1 MDYRD
6 RGQGQSRKPRNR
18 KDYEN
23 FKVTVRNEDE
33 EDDYIGSEGKINE
46 YKSKEASIYD
56 VRIFGIFC
64 DPLPPHCPEF
74 IY

>member
-46 YKSKEASIYD
+46 YKSKAK
-56 VRIFGIFC
+56 
-64 DPLPPHCPEF
+64 
-74 IY
+74 